1 MLSIFPCVYQSS
13 VSLERCLY
21 RSSAHFLIGLFVFLV
36 LSCMSCLY
44 ILEIN
49 TLSVVSFAIIQKFL
63 SFLRNIFYYLSKYIQ
78 AINIYLLLIF
88 LPLMEARPYRKKLG
102 KPVVFHFLVQQST
115 FSCSGHLILT
125 NKLVLIYEA
134 SAVFELSFQMY
145 KLDLERQNRDQTTNI
160 HWIIEIAR
168 KFQKNIYF
176 CFIDYAKAFS
186 LRITIN
192 CGKF

>member
-1 MLSIFPCVYQSS
+1 
-13 VSLERCLY
+13 
-21 RSSAHFLIGLFVFLV
+21 
-36 LSCMSCLY
+36 
-44 ILEIN
+44 
-49 TLSVVSFAIIQKFL
+49 
-63 SFLRNIFYYLSKYIQ
+63 
-78 AINIYLLLIF
+78 
-88 LPLMEARPYRKKLG
+88 MEARPYRKKLG

-176 CFIDYAKAFS
+176 CFTLKALRRLLPRSSSFLWVPAS
-186 LRITIN
+186 LVLLGLGYSFYDSCLSSIML
-192 CGKF
+192 

>member
-1 MLSIFPCVYQSS
+1 
-13 VSLERCLY
+13 
-21 RSSAHFLIGLFVFLV
+21 
-36 LSCMSCLY
+36 
-44 ILEIN
+44 
-49 TLSVVSFAIIQKFL
+49 
-63 SFLRNIFYYLSKYIQ
+63 
-78 AINIYLLLIF
+78 
-88 LPLMEARPYRKKLG
+88 MEARPYRKKLG

-134 SAVFELSFQMY
+134 SAVFELSSQMY

-176 CFIDYAKAFS
+176 CFIDYAF
-186 LRITIN
+186 LTLWITTN
-192 CGKF
+192 CGKFLERWKYQTILPVSWETCMQVKKQQLKQTWNNGLVQNWERSIGRLYTSTLFINCVQSTSCEITGWMNCKMK